1 MSVVS
6 NLFSLFVGTGAVL
19 LVLNELRGV
28 MLAAPVL
35 YGIYQAGGTLAAIWV
50 GICSLAGI
58 ALSVFL
64 PLIAAR
70 KIQRARRRSRL
81 HISR

>member
-70 KIQRARRRSRL
+70 KIQGARRRSRL